1 MAQLRGVGIGLGVA
15 HGPVARMAAPL
26 PAPDDN
32 PSAIGA
38 DEERA
43 RVQEALA
50 AVARELET
58 IRGHVMQREEENNA
72 SYKKNEFPEWR
83 LVPPARLPAVAASA
97 PRAPSPA
104 ASARRRACLCV
115 RWPARGRGGA
125 HQRAFLR
132 GRPHGVQRAL

>member
-15 HGPVARMAAPL
+15 HGPVARMAAPP

-50 AVARELET
+50 AVARELEK
-58 IRGHVMQREEENNA
+58 RGEQA
-72 SYKKNEFPEWR
+72 
-83 LVPPARLPAVAASA
+83 
-97 PRAPSPA
+97 
-104 ASARRRACLCV
+104 
-115 RWPARGRGGA
+115 GGA
-125 HQRAFLR
+125 AQE
-132 GRPHGVQRAL
+132 VKN